1 MPEPNLS
8 PYLNLVSALR
18 EFVTVTGT
26 QAQQHIRPIHKC
38 VASRLVLE
46 GGFHPDDI
54 TPHPP
59 LRDDLPASDS
69 PLQIARFFDAL
80 YATYDLRFPYVA
92 ASMVGLRRLEW
103 DSDSPALRAIR
114 HHGEFEKVLGY
125 LPRLA

>member
-1 MPEPNLS
+1 MPDTTLPPYVNL
-8 PYLNLVSALR
+8 LSALR

-59 LRDDLPASDS
+59 LR
-69 PLQIARFFDAL
+69 
-80 YATYDLRFPYVA
+80 V
-92 ASMVGLRRLEW
+92 EW
-103 DSDSPALRAIR
+103 NPDSPALKAIR
-114 HHGEFEKVLGY
+114 QHGGFEEVLGY